1 MGLGLKRICDACG
14 AKFYDL
20 EADPIICPKCGEV
33 HDPETAGKPKRG
45 RKKAVKKV
53 DEKKLDKI
61 EINIEDE
68 DLELDDLEEVVA
80 EEIHDDLELTDDE
93 EVVREKAAPTNV
105 LAGLEGD
112 NDDIIDSG
120 DDESSNP

>member
-68 DLELDDLEEVVA
+68 DLELMIWKKLWLRRFTM
-80 EEIHDDLELTDDE
+80 IWNLLTMKKLCAK
-93 EVVREKAAPTNV
+93 RLLQQMFLP
-105 LAGLEGD
+105 G
-112 NDDIIDSG
+112 
-120 DDESSNP
+120 